1 MKPPLALMNY
11 RVVVCLGAGGVG
23 KTSIAAALSLGE
35 ALRGRTV
42 DVMTVDP
49 APRLLDALGLDSDS
63 SEPRNVEL
71 NGVGHRAGARLRALR
86 LDPKATFD
94 SLVERYAP
102 SAGAREAIL
111 QNRIYR
117 NLSQALAGV
126 SDYMAIEKLLELHG
140 EPTTDLVVLDTPP
153 ARHAIDFLD
162 APRRIL
168 ELLNSRAAVLLGA
181 SSGFLGQ
188 SLKLVD
194 IAARGV
200 LKAFDRL
207 TGLRLLADI
216 QEFVR
221 GFEGMYQGFAER
233 AERAQGLLRDPRC
246 LILIVTTAEAE
257 RLAETRDF
265 VDSLRAIG
273 LKPGGLIVNRTLPE
287 MPSLAELSKLKIAPA
302 LKRKMRRNWEDF
314 AALKSRESES
324 LSALRAIMPRRAP
337 IVVVPDL
344 GREPARLADLAA
356 IAHWLTGVELEDDS
370 PPAST
375 K

>member
-71 NGVGHRAGARLRALR
+71 NGVSHRAGARLRALR

-246 LILIVTTAEAE
+246 LILIVN
-257 RLAETRDF
+257 
-265 VDSLRAIG
+265 SLRAIG

-356 IAHWLTGVELEDDS
+356 IAHWLTGVELDDDS